1 MDTWIA
7 PGAFHERDVSCP
19 FWIVV
24 WPMLITGGILGMTVM
39 VAVDDAELPDFPFAT
54 SVYVV
59 VVAGVTVVEPE
70 AATVPTPG
78 DMVTLLALVVVQV
91 RIAVSPVSTE
101 DLLALK
107 ELITGE

>member
-1 MDTWIA
+1 
-7 PGAFHERDVSCP
+7 
-19 FWIVV
+19 
-24 WPMLITGGILGMTVM
+24 MTVM
-39 VAVDDAELPDFPFAT
+39 VAVDDAELSDFPLAT

-70 AATVPTPG
+70 AATVPMLG

-91 RIAVSPVSTE
+91 RIAVSPVSIE